1 MTNPPKISVLM
12 PAYNAGKYIRATI
25 DSILAQT
32 EQDFELL
39 IINDGST
46 DDTEKIV
53 REYDSPKIVY
63 HTNEKNLGIAKTYNR
78 AIQLARGKY
87 LAIAESDDISHPQ
100 RFEVQARW
108 LDENP
113 TIGVVS
119 AKVKEFSD
127 EPPTLAAINA
137 DGVKPTET
145 VPQFC
150 ARILLHA
157 GASIKHP
164 VTMYRADTLRQNNMT
179 YDERF
184 VVVFDLDFFMRLAQV
199 TDLINL
205 DCELL
210 AYRLH
215 THNTS
220 AINYSL
226 GKTLVVKVFVE
237 FINRNCRAKINAE
250 WFDDNK
256 RIKNIDYFAHLIA
269 AIEEF
274 VAAQTNNPRYD
285 TKTLR
290 KRAALL
296 LYGHILGLTKHTPP
310 REIYAAYRQSTLLK
324 QINLE
329 RKLRLFAKALTR

>member
-1 MTNPPKISVLM
+1 MKTPPKISALM
-12 PAYNAGKYIRATI
+12 PAYNAAQYIRATI
-25 DSILAQT
+25 DSVLSQT

-53 REYDSPKIVY
+53 REYDSPKIIY
-63 HTNEKNLGIAKTYNR
+63 HTNPQNFGIAKTYNR
-78 AIQLARGKY
+78 TMQLARGKY

-113 TIGVVS
+113 TIGVVN
-119 AKVKEFSD
+119 AQVKTFSG
-127 EPPTLAAINA
+127 EPPILATINA
-137 DGVKPTET
+137 GSVKPTET
-145 VPQFC
+145 APQLC
-150 ARILLHA
+150 ARVLHY
-157 GASIKHP
+157 GALINHQ
-164 VTMYRADTLRQNNMT
+164 VIMYRADTLRQHNMT

-184 VVVFDLDFFMRLAQV
+184 VVAFDTDFFMRITQV

-226 GKTLVVKVFVE
+226 GKTLVVKLFVE
-237 FINRNCRAKINAE
+237 FINRNCQTKINPE
-250 WFDDNK
+250 WFDDIK
-256 RIKNIDYFAHLIA
+256 QIKNIDYFAHLIA